1 MMHTIRSV
9 MRYSAEHKQETRN
22 RIVRAAARQF
32 CRPEGKG
39 SAIADLMR
47 ELGLTHGGFYKHF
60 DSKQQLLAE
69 AITKGFEEME
79 AGNAVRKAKPA
90 SPVNTGSSHFV
101 RSGKMPTNGLKI
113 RCPLTKS
120 AALPNGK
127 HRSIKGPISVPVS
140 LLNAIKCYP
149 CREVTVNYNR
159 SLLFHGSDTRSTAVQ
174 V

>member
-1 MMHTIRSV
+1 

-69 AITKGFEEME
+69 AITWKQRECNCRVLMSGMVGALNLARAAVDQKSRE
-79 AGNAVRKAKPA
+79 AILDAAKEFYIMA
-90 SPVNTGSSHFV
+90 FC
-101 RSGKMPTNGLKI
+101 K
-113 RCPLTKS
+113 
-120 AALPNGK
+120 
-127 HRSIKGPISVPVS
+127 
-140 LLNAIKCYP
+140 
-149 CREVTVNYNR
+149 
-159 SLLFHGSDTRSTAVQ
+159 
-174 V
+174 